1 MSKKLKEE
9 SKGDEGVKEE
19 DKGPDFLM
27 KIAERQ
33 AYLESVLEGIKKQ
46 LEARESQPKPKKEE
60 ENVLTIEE
68 LVDHLINCPNCST
81 KLKGFIQANLPKPEL
96 PKPPEEKKEEVKK
109 DEGKKAVKEERKFDL
124 W

>member
-1 MSKKLKEE
+1 VPKNEKNEKE
-9 SKGDEGVKEE
+9 SKGDEGIKEE
-19 DKGPDFLM
+19 DKGSDFLM

-46 LEARESQPKPKKEE
+46 LEVRESQPKPKKEE
-60 ENVLTIEE
+60 EVLTVEE

-81 KLKGFIQANLPKPEL
+81 KLKSFIQANLPKPEP
-96 PKPPEEKKEEVKK
+96 PKEEKKEEVKK